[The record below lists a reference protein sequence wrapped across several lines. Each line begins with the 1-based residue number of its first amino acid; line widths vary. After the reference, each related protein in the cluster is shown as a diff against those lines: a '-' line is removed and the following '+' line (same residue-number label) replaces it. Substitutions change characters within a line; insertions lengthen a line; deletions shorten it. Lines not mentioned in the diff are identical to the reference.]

1 MSEDPILFYG
11 VNEPF
16 GTFSNF
22 APYPI
27 RLKDRVWPTTEHYFQ
42 AQKFAGTRHEEEIR
56 RASSP
61 MIAARLGRSRKR
73 PLRRD
78 WESAKDGIMLDALR
92 AKFGQHEVLKR
103 TLLDTG
109 GRTLVEHTSRD
120 RYWADGGD
128 GSGRNRLG
136 ELLMRLRA
144 ELRGAES

>member
-1 MSEDPILFYG
+1 MPDGPILFYG
-11 VNEPF
+11 VGEEY
-16 GTFSNF
+16 GCFSNF

-42 AQKFAGTRHEEEIR
+42 AQKFPGTSHEEEIR
-56 RASSP
+56 RVSSP
-61 MIAARLGRSRKR
+61 MIAARMGRSRKR

-92 AKFGQHEVLKR
+92 AKFGQHEDLKR
-103 TLLDTG
+103 TLLETG
-109 GRTLVEHTSRD
+109 ERRLVEHTPRD

-136 ELLMRLRA
+136 ELLMRLRT
-144 ELRGAES
+144 ELRGR